1 MGFLQTIRDALA
13 LPALAAQPVGY
24 ESPWASPNHLAP
36 VDTSAAKRSDRA
48 VSRSLAMSVPALSR
62 ARRLIVGSIAR
73 LPLHATRAGERL
85 DDQPRFLSR
94 TDGPVSPFHRML
106 WTVDDIMFYGWS
118 LWAVDRDTEGRVI
131 AADRVPIDRWAFDA
145 GGGVTY
151 DSAPVDD
158 RSVILIPGVDEGI
171 INTGARSIRYAAT
184 LDAAADKA
192 AHNPIAHTE
201 LHQVAGEPLNR
212 EQISDLVNGWIAARR
227 AEGGA
232 VSYTNSSIEV
242 KTHGSYESHLLTEGR
257 QGAALDIARV
267 TGIPAIMLDA
277 AASDGTMSYS
287 NVDARNTEFI
297 DFCLAPL
304 MSSIT
309 ARLGMDD
316 VVPRGVAVEFDATVL
331 TGTEFGTG
339 DAPDDTDNSDA
350 GAPAPDADD
359 QEGSQ

>member
-13 LPALAAQPVGY
+13 LPSLAAQPVGY
-24 ESPWASPNHLAP
+24 ESPWASPNHLAS
-36 VDTSAAKRSDRA
+36 VDTSAARRSDRA

-73 LPLHATRAGERL
+73 LPMEATRDGARL
-85 DDQPRFLSR
+85 DVQPRFLSR

-118 LWAVDRDTEGRVI
+118 LWAVERDAEGRVI
-131 AADRVPIDRWAFDA
+131 AADRVPVDQWAFDPH
-145 GGGVTY
+145 GSVTY
-151 DSAPVDD
+151 DGKPVDD
-158 RSVILIPGVDEGI
+158 DSVILIPGVDEGI
-171 INTGARSIRYAAT
+171 IHTGARSIRHAAT

-192 AHNPIAHTE
+192 ANNPTPHTE
-201 LHQVAGEPLNR
+201 LHQTAGEPLNR
-212 EQISDLVNGWIAARR
+212 DQIENLVNGWIAARR
-227 AEGGA
+227 SPEGA

-242 KTHGSYESHLLTEGR
+242 KTHGSYESHLLTGGR
-257 QGAALDIARV
+257 QAAALDIARV

-316 VVPRGVAVEFDATVL
+316 VVPRGVAIAFDATVL
-331 TGTEFGTG
+331 TGTEFGN
-339 DAPDDTDNSDA
+339 DAAPDDTEGGD
-350 GAPAPDADD
+350 PDDDTDTTD
-359 QEGSQ
+359 QEDPQ